1 MLPNILTIYT
11 TGDALFLQ
19 NVMNAIAM
27 VTGTGSFVTASA
39 LGLLFGIILMAFKSL
54 QTGKGFDLA
63 SIVICWI
70 AWNFF
75 FGATATVNI
84 HDVITE
90 EDRPVDNV
98 PAGVAI
104 AGWGI
109 SNIGYGITEI
119 MEQAF
124 QSPYS
129 ESTITGAMA
138 GNGGVFNDTVRTLN
152 TVATIGL
159 NPQILASIDQ
169 DNGPKSNFRVSASNF
184 IKDCTLTAFDLGYRS
199 EQNIFNKS
207 LKEGIDFPE
216 ANGVYFTR
224 IIDGSG
230 TNGTVSCDTAF
241 DRIDNMMDK
250 ALSNSGSYTNTTLTG
265 LLTGHEHKTENSRLM
280 GEGMQK
286 ASDLF
291 NSMSAMNA
299 DVQEFMKT
307 AIMFDM
313 FSQGELK
320 QARDSRDFATSLMM
334 VQARQQRNMQWSA
347 ESNMF
352 QKTMRPIMTFMEGF
366 TYAITPF
373 CGFLLLLGMFGVKL
387 SLKYFMLIAWVQ
399 SWLPCLAIANA
410 YLNSALQRAIWGF
423 RGMDTTTYDP
433 NSFMAVKVLADTTQ
447 DFLATGGM
455 FIGAIPVVTL
465 FIFSGSVYAL
475 NSLAGRMNG
484 QDFINEKVASP
495 DAISPA
501 PLMQA
506 MSQAT
511 TQFGVGSATG
521 YDNVLGSIT
530 YRAGGQSQISAS
542 EDRLV
547 SAGANLVAASQKTY
561 GDNWL
566 KQLGIADNGTFANSF
581 NSSYKSSYQ
590 AAVDFGRE
598 IGNKLGV
605 NLDDTES
612 FKLGSA
618 LNVGINSAKQTGKT
632 VSQAIQNSVES
643 LDNSLFDK
651 IKKVSTNIKD
661 GITRTGS
668 KVASKGLGTTLGVA
682 GQFDTT
688 YVDTIKDAISNSN
701 DKKINSGLSKS
712 VTADLTTAMST
723 QLNHSENIG
732 KTHGI
737 ASSSAGSMTDQL
749 SEVEQASKA
758 YHEAKSA
765 SNSFETTKTITVP
778 QFARLFNMNRNDWG
792 RKIHDQSE
800 KMRAIRGDEYEA
812 QLNAIRSQNAK
823 LLEGTDAATSEA
835 AFEMMAMTQMG
846 GQEGVDNQRFIGE
859 LVNGTTLNTR
869 DMTVADN
876 TGTKSYEEYKGQTE
890 AKAANV
896 NDQADAYQM
905 LSSDADNASPDAV
918 YKDNHQKVQSDYNA
932 NSGEVLEKNKQNDI
946 VYTME
951 KTNELSSFI
960 LNYGGV
966 SSWKSN
972 QGKNSLQGT
981 ILDISRHM
989 SDYTEMEQLVGSYSD
1004 KDGKAVT
1011 TAANTLATRVLG
1023 QGTNKSYDR
1032 AQFNAAKGL
1041 LSAGYEYSY
1050 AEKMGDTDLM
1060 AKAMARV
1067 NNAQTKF
1074 ESAFKGLNDEEKAAT
1089 VSGIFKGAKGDSN
1102 AVNAATFVQKAIDL
1116 NTQREQ
1122 YNKNHPNTN
1131 SSVNSNNNAMGG
1143 VNSSTKP
1150 VIHSSSQNGSAA
1162 IQTSGTT
1169 NVNSGPVNTNLN
1181 SANSHNNVP
1190 VPRTSN
1196 QNPKQAQPVV
1206 QSSSQNGSTTIQ
1218 TGGSTDP
1225 KENLVGSVLG
1235 NQKAAN
1241 SRTQKL
1247 VQPILN
1253 NPRK

>member
-129 ESTITGAMA
+129 ESTITGAMS

-230 TNGTVSCDTAF
+230 SNGGATVSCDTAY

-250 ALSNSGSYTNTTLTG
+250 ALTNSGSYTNTTLTG
-265 LLTGHEHKTENSRLM
+265 LLTGHEHKSENTRLM
-280 GEGMQK
+280 AAGMQK

-313 FSQGELK
+313 FSQGEMK

-410 YLNSALQRAIWGF
+410 YLNSSLQRAIWGF

-530 YRAGGQSQISAS
+530 YRAGGQSQISSS

-547 SAGANLVAASQKTY
+547 SAGANLVAASQKAY

-566 KQLGIADNGTFANSF
+566 KQLGVSDQGSFAQSF
-581 NSSYKSSYQ
+581 NSSYKESYQ
-590 AAVDFGRE
+590 AAVDFGKE
-598 IGNKLGV
+598 IGNSMGV
-605 NLDDTES
+605 SLDEGEA

-618 LNVGINSAKQTGKT
+618 LNVGINSAK
-632 VSQAIQNSVES
+632 NSS
-643 LDNSLFDK
+643 RGLTASS
-651 IKKVSTNIKD
+651 IKKIMEDFTK
-661 GITRTGS
+661 TGT
-668 KVASKGLGTTLGVA
+668 KAASKIASVGLNAT
-682 GQFDTT
+682 GQFDASYTNS
-688 YVDTIKDAISNSN
+688 IKDAISNTN
-701 DKKINSGLSKS
+701 NKKIQSGLSKS
-712 VTADLTTAMST
+712 VTADLTTAMSD

-732 KTHGI
+732 KTHGK
-737 ASSSAGSMTDQL
+737 ASSMAGSMTDQL

-846 GQEGVDNQRFIGE
+846 GQEGIDNQRFIGE

-876 TGTKSYEEYKGQTE
+876 TGAKSYEEYKGQTE

-896 NDQADAYQM
+896 NDQADAYQA
-905 LSSDADNASPDAV
+905 LSSDADNASPDGV
-918 YKDNHQKVQSDYNA
+918 YTDNHQKVQSDYNA

-981 ILDISRHM
+981 ILDISRHV

-1074 ESAFKGLNDEEKAAT
+1074 ESAFKGLNDEEKVAT

-1122 YNKNHPNTN
+1122 YNKNHQNTN
-1131 SSVNSNNNAMGG
+1131 SSETNGG
-1143 VNSSTKP
+1143 
-1150 VIHSSSQNGSAA
+1150 
-1162 IQTSGTT
+1162 
-1169 NVNSGPVNTNLN
+1169 
-1181 SANSHNNVP
+1181 NNVP
-1190 VPRTSN
+1190 VPRASN
-1196 QNPKQAQPVV
+1196 QNSKQAKPVA
-1206 QSSSQNGSTTIQ
+1206 QSSSQNGIPAIQ
-1218 TGGSTDP
+1218 TGGTTDP

-1235 NQKAAN
+1235 NQKTAN

>member
-129 ESTITGAMA
+129 ESTITGAMS

-230 TNGTVSCDTAF
+230 SNGGATVSCDTAY

-250 ALSNSGSYTNTTLTG
+250 ALTNSGSYTNTTLTG
-265 LLTGHEHKTENSRLM
+265 LLTGHEHKSENTRLM
-280 GEGMQK
+280 AAGMQK

-313 FSQGELK
+313 FSQGEMK

-423 RGMDTTTYDP
+423 HGMDTTTYDP

-506 MSQAT
+506 LAQQN
-511 TQFGVGSATG
+511 TQFGVGAQNRNWESLSMQYSDMSSVTG
-521 YDNVLGSIT
+521 AHNNLIARSNNLASTISDSYGNLINHAQKVGFGTSFSEALGNVDSDTKSRIE
-530 YRAGGQSQISAS
+530 AVGQSWINAQNQNRGTSLSGEGGVAFGIGAALLGASAKVNGGIKLS
-542 EDRLV
+542 EELSKGLTDSQQKMIN
-547 SAGANLVAASQKTY
+547 SALNEANSNNIQDSIQTALTK
-561 GDNWL
+561 D
-566 KQLGIADNGTFANSF
+566 KGIADSLGISSSEQKQIANSY
-581 NSSYKSSYQ
+581 SKVKSATDSYQ
-590 AAVDFGRE
+590 KAWNTAQSSAVTWSRDIPTLARDL
-598 IGNKLGV
+598 KQY
-605 NLDDTES
+605 
-612 FKLGSA
+612 GSTDKIIKMY
-618 LNVGINSAKQTGKT
+618 NEQ
-632 VSQAIQNSVES
+632 SQDNES
-643 LDNSLFDK
+643 LRANMEAYQRRYTENGQLNGLDQKEAYAIAAIRALSEVGGDQGAMNRYNIVQALDGKEMDNHKFSTTNEATSYDASEVEPSIAGIRSDVNAGQQKVKNEVHKTGADNLNKDKVKSTYSQNRGTVIGTYEEKERIAQKEDIEKRDGEVLANQDTILQNMNEVAHTKATTTALESSVVGSMKGKLNDLGMPTEKLNFALSAIDITDDKIAETITKAAEDDLENVSSLLSANSDRHDNSDIFDK
-651 IKKVSTNIKD
+651 YVKV
-661 GITRTGS
+661 
-668 KVASKGLGTTLGVA
+668 LETTKA
-682 GQFDTT
+682 QKF
-688 YVDTIKDAISNSN
+688 AE
-701 DKKINSGLSKS
+701 
-712 VTADLTTAMST
+712 T
-723 QLNHSENIG
+723 QLNS
-732 KTHGI
+732 
-737 ASSSAGSMTDQL
+737 D
-749 SEVEQASKA
+749 
-758 YHEAKSA
+758 
-765 SNSFETTKTITVP
+765 
-778 QFARLFNMNRNDWG
+778 D
-792 RKIHDQSE
+792 
-800 KMRAIRGDEYEA
+800 
-812 QLNAIRSQNAK
+812 LNK
-823 LLEGTDAATSEA
+823 
-835 AFEMMAMTQMG
+835 
-846 GQEGVDNQRFIGE
+846 VDI
-859 LVNGTTLNTR
+859 
-869 DMTVADN
+869 
-876 TGTKSYEEYKGQTE
+876 
-890 AKAANV
+890 
-896 NDQADAYQM
+896 
-905 LSSDADNASPDAV
+905 
-918 YKDNHQKVQSDYNA
+918 
-932 NSGEVLEKNKQNDI
+932 
-946 VYTME
+946 
-951 KTNELSSFI
+951 
-960 LNYGGV
+960 
-966 SSWKSN
+966 N
-972 QGKNSLQGT
+972 QGG
-981 ILDISRHM
+981 ISRQ
-989 SDYTEMEQLVGSYSD
+989 EAIN
-1004 KDGKAVT
+1004 K
-1011 TAANTLATRVLG
+1011 LAT
-1023 QGTNKSYDR
+1023 
-1032 AQFNAAKGL
+1032 NA
-1041 LSAGYEYSY
+1041 
-1050 AEKMGDTDLM
+1050 
-1060 AKAMARV
+1060 
-1067 NNAQTKF
+1067 
-1074 ESAFKGLNDEEKAAT
+1074 
-1089 VSGIFKGAKGDSN
+1089 SN
-1102 AVNAATFVQKAIDL
+1102 AVNDFLEATGMSKEEYKDSGLENAANIIATNPI
-1116 NTQREQ
+1116 
-1122 YNKNHPNTN
+1122 N
-1131 SSVNSNNNAMGG
+1131 SSNNGSVNVVKSVRDRLDLIGAKKREDFNGAKIVDGDDGYSVANKVPSQGG
-1143 VNSSTKP
+1143 IANKAPQP
-1150 VIHSSSQNGSAA
+1150 VVQSSSQNGSAA
-1162 IQTSGTT
+1162 IQTGSTT
-1169 NVNSGPVNTNLN
+1169 NVNSEPVNTNLS
-1181 SANSHNNVP
+1181 SANSDNNVP
-1190 VPRTSN
+1190 IPRTSN
-1196 QNPKQAQPVV
+1196 QNSKQAQPVV
-1206 QSSSQNGSTTIQ
+1206 QNGSKRGDFNKPVTT
-1218 TGGSTDP
+1218 
-1225 KENLVGSVLG
+1225 
-1235 NQKAAN
+1235 
-1241 SRTQKL
+1241 
-1247 VQPILN
+1247 LN
-1253 NPRK
+1253 KR

>member
-1 MLPNILTIYT
+1 MLPNVLTIYT

-230 TNGTVSCDTAF
+230 TNGGVTVSCDTAF

-250 ALSNSGSYTNTTLTG
+250 ALRNTGSYTNTTLTG

-410 YLNSALQRAIWGF
+410 YLNSGLQRAIWGF
-423 RGMDTTTYDP
+423 HGMDTTTYDP

-501 PLMQA
+501 PLVQA
-506 MSQAT
+506 LSQQS
-511 TQFGVGSATG
+511 TQFGVGAQNRSNWDNISFGYSDLSAVQAAKNKAIALSDSYAADLTASYNEQFAINKSTGIGDKFTKSIGSATSEETKFLSEIG
-521 YDNVLGSIT
+521 QQYINSYNNSHGTNISGSNGFNAMIGANLF
-530 YRAGGQSQISAS
+530 RNASIGAGGSVSLSESEGSQISANDADS
-542 EDRLV
+542 IAKKIQSANGNSLGERVQSAIDKNKQLV
-547 SAGANLVAASQKTY
+547 DQFNQSAGTQKS
-561 GDNWL
+561 L
-566 KQLGIADNGTFANSF
+566 KDSWSKVKSAQT
-581 NSSYKSSYQ
+581 SYNESMQ
-590 AAVDFGRE
+590 AAQQSQITKSWTIPQISRDLKNYGAARAINQLFNTQSQDNEYLRD
-598 IGNKLGV
+598 NA
-605 NLDDTES
+605 D
-612 FKLGSA
+612 A
-618 LNVGINSAKQTGKT
+618 YYRRLNDQGQLSGLTQEEARAVA
-632 VSQAIQNSVES
+632 
-643 LDNSLFDK
+643 
-651 IKKVSTNIKD
+651 NIK
-661 GITRTGS
+661 
-668 KVASKGLGTTLGVA
+668 A
-682 GQFDTT
+682 
-688 YVDTIKDAISNSN
+688 
-701 DKKINSGLSKS
+701 
-712 VTADLTTAMST
+712 
-723 QLNHSENIG
+723 
-732 KTHGI
+732 
-737 ASSSAGSMTDQL
+737 L
-749 SEVEQASKA
+749 SEVSGDQGAWNRYNIVQALEGK
-758 YHEAKSA
+758 EMSA
-765 SNSFETTKTITVP
+765 SSFSTNNNAMSVSGSEIESNLNNARGDVVDSMTPVQNEVIDNGVPSFTEDSINQDNDNNNKLVKTDHDVQQERRKQEFIANNDAEVTKNEENIKKNNETLVNARGVKTPVTLGLVNSMNTTMAQNGMDPAKFNRENSEISDTQLAETTKTASEQVLAPTLGKLNNFAEAKDNKEEYDSYSRYLVAEHAAKYGNEKFSKKRYAAAMERGNNSSPYGSSDRSGAISSLEKERDNALNDFLKVSGMTKD
-778 QFARLFNMNRNDWG
+778 QFNKSSLKKDADLIVTND
-792 RKIHDQSE
+792 
-800 KMRAIRGDEYEA
+800 
-812 QLNAIRSQNAK
+812 LNAAG
-823 LLEGTDAATSEA
+823 L
-835 AFEMMAMTQMG
+835 
-846 GQEGVDNQRFIGE
+846 
-859 LVNGTTLNTR
+859 
-869 DMTVADN
+869 
-876 TGTKSYEEYKGQTE
+876 
-890 AKAANV
+890 
-896 NDQADAYQM
+896 
-905 LSSDADNASPDAV
+905 
-918 YKDNHQKVQSDYNA
+918 
-932 NSGEVLEKNKQNDI
+932 DI
-946 VYTME
+946 V
-951 KTNELSSFI
+951 K
-960 LNYGGV
+960 
-966 SSWKSN
+966 
-972 QGKNSLQGT
+972 
-981 ILDISRHM
+981 
-989 SDYTEMEQLVGSYSD
+989 
-1004 KDGKAVT
+1004 
-1011 TAANTLATRVLG
+1011 
-1023 QGTNKSYDR
+1023 
-1032 AQFNAAKGL
+1032 
-1041 LSAGYEYSY
+1041 
-1050 AEKMGDTDLM
+1050 
-1060 AKAMARV
+1060 
-1067 NNAQTKF
+1067 NAQDN
-1074 ESAFKGLNDEEKAAT
+1074 L
-1089 VSGIFKGAKGDSN
+1089 
-1102 AVNAATFVQKAIDL
+1102 DL
-1116 NTQREQ
+1116 IGR
-1122 YNKNHPNTN
+1122 NKR
-1131 SSVNSNNNAMGG
+1131 ARGG
-1143 VNSSTKP
+1143 K
-1150 VIHSSSQNGSAA
+1150 
-1162 IQTSGTT
+1162 
-1169 NVNSGPVNTNLN
+1169 
-1181 SANSHNNVP
+1181 
-1190 VPRTSN
+1190 
-1196 QNPKQAQPVV
+1196 
-1206 QSSSQNGSTTIQ
+1206 
-1218 TGGSTDP
+1218 
-1225 KENLVGSVLG
+1225 
-1235 NQKAAN
+1235 
-1241 SRTQKL
+1241 
-1247 VQPILN
+1247 
-1253 NPRK
+1253 

>member
-19 NVMNAIAM
+19 NVLNAIAM

-230 TNGTVSCDTAF
+230 TNGGVTVSCDTAF

-250 ALSNSGSYTNTTLTG
+250 ALRNSGSYTNTTLTG
-265 LLTGHEHKTENSRLM
+265 LLTGHEHKTENSSLM

-313 FSQGELK
+313 FSQGEMK

-423 RGMDTTTYDP
+423 HGMDTTTYDP

-542 EDRLV
+542 EDKMV
-547 SAGANLVAASQKTY
+547 SAGASLAAMSQKAY
-561 GDNWL
+561 GNDWL
-566 KQLGIADNGTFANSF
+566 YSNAISDAGAFKDSF
-581 NSSYKSSYQ
+581 SESHRESYN
-590 AAVDFGRE
+590 ALLNMGRTV
-598 IGNKLGV
+598 GNKFGV
-605 NLDDTES
+605 SMGDEEA
-612 FKLGSA
+612 FKVGSA
-618 LNVGINSAKQTGKT
+618 LNMGMKTQGAKSFENTKGLLGMI
-632 VSQAIQNSVES
+632 S
-643 LDNSLFDK
+643 
-651 IKKVSTNIKD
+651 KVS
-661 GITRTGS
+661 S
-668 KVASKGLGTTLGVA
+668 KIANAVTSAA
-682 GQFDTT
+682 GQFDAS
-688 YVDTIKDAISNSN
+688 YVNKLQDTMNNSQDKSIS
-701 DKKINSGLSKS
+701 SGLSQS
-712 VTADLTTAMST
+712 VSADLADAVSSELT
-723 QLNHSENIG
+723 HSENKAKQYAEKSEISG
-732 KTHGI
+732 
-737 ASSSAGSMTDQL
+737 AMTNQL
-749 SEVEQASKA
+749 NEAEQASKA
-758 YHEAKSA
+758 YREAKSA

-800 KMRAIRGDEYEA
+800 KMRAIRGKEYVE

-846 GQEGVDNQRFIGE
+846 GQEGIDNQRFIGE

-876 TGTKSYEEYKGQTE
+876 TGAKSYEEYKGQTE
-890 AKAANV
+890 AKATNINDKADSYRTHAEEAENADPNNV
-896 NDQADAYQM
+896 YE
-905 LSSDADNASPDAV
+905 SSHDKIQNKFSTDNASV
-918 YKDNHQKVQSDYNA
+918 RHKN
-932 NSGEVLEKNKQNDI
+932 EKNDVEYIIKDADS
-946 VYTME
+946 
-951 KTNELSSFI
+951 LSSEI
-960 LNYGGV
+960 LNYGKGTGLIT
-966 SSWKSN
+966 N
-972 QGKNSLQGT
+972 QGKYSIQGS
-981 ILDISRHM
+981 IVDYARNISDM
-989 SDYTEMEQLVGSYSD
+989 SDMDLEMSSYNNINGD
-1004 KDGKAVT
+1004 ALK
-1011 TAANTLATRVLG
+1011 TAANKVATQKMNG
-1023 QGTNKSYDR
+1023 AISSNYNKN
-1032 AQFNAAKGL
+1032 QVTAAKDFL
-1041 LSAGYEYSY
+1041 AASYEYNY
-1050 AEKMGDTDLM
+1050 AKKDGNESLIDSTRTKLEE
-1060 AKAMARV
+1060 ASKAFDKSFKNLSVEERTHV
-1067 NNAQTKF
+1067 QTGII
-1074 ESAFKGLNDEEKAAT
+1074 ET
-1089 VSGIFKGAKGDSN
+1089 VGSDSSGIELNGLIE
-1102 AVNAATFVQKAIDL
+1102 KAIDL
-1116 NTQREQ
+1116 NTKRGEINRNPLKQ
-1122 YNKNHPNTN
+1122 N

-1143 VNSSTKP
+1143 GK
-1150 VIHSSSQNGSAA
+1150 
-1162 IQTSGTT
+1162 
-1169 NVNSGPVNTNLN
+1169 
-1181 SANSHNNVP
+1181 
-1190 VPRTSN
+1190 
-1196 QNPKQAQPVV
+1196 
-1206 QSSSQNGSTTIQ
+1206 
-1218 TGGSTDP
+1218 
-1225 KENLVGSVLG
+1225 
-1235 NQKAAN
+1235 
-1241 SRTQKL
+1241 
-1247 VQPILN
+1247 
-1253 NPRK
+1253 

>member
-216 ANGVYFTR
+216 ANSVYFTR

-230 TNGTVSCDTAF
+230 TNGGVTVSCDTAF

-250 ALSNSGSYTNTTLTG
+250 ALTNPGSYTNTTLTG
-265 LLTGHEHKTENSRLM
+265 LLTGHEHKSENTRLM
-280 GEGMQK
+280 AAGMQK

-547 SAGANLVAASQKTY
+547 SAGASLAAMSQKAY
-561 GDNWL
+561 GNDWL
-566 KQLGIADNGTFANSF
+566 YSNAISDAGAFKQSFAESHKE
-581 NSSYKSSYQ
+581 SYS
-590 AAVDFGRE
+590 ALLNMGRTV
-598 IGNKLGV
+598 GNKLGTS
-605 NLDDTES
+605 LSDEEA
-612 FKLGSA
+612 FKVGSA
-618 LNVGINSAKQTGKT
+618 LNMGMKTQGAKSFENTKGLLGMI
-632 VSQAIQNSVES
+632 S
-643 LDNSLFDK
+643 
-651 IKKVSTNIKD
+651 KVS
-661 GITRTGS
+661 S
-668 KVASKGLGTTLGVA
+668 KIANAVSSAA
-682 GQFDTT
+682 GQFDAS
-688 YVDTIKDAISNSN
+688 YVNKLQDTMNNSQDKSIS
-701 DKKINSGLSKS
+701 SGLSQS
-712 VTADLTTAMST
+712 VSADLADAVSSELT
-723 QLNHSENIG
+723 HSEN
-732 KTHGI
+732 KAKQYAEKSGI
-737 ASSSAGSMTDQL
+737 SGAITNQL
-749 SEVEQASKA
+749 NEAEQASKS

-846 GQEGVDNQRFIGE
+846 GQEGIDNQRFIGE

-876 TGTKSYEEYKGQTE
+876 TGAKSYEEYKGQTE
-890 AKAANV
+890 AKAANI
-896 NDQADAYQM
+896 NDKADSYRTHAEEAENADPNNVYE
-905 LSSDADNASPDAV
+905 SSHDKIQNKFSNDNASV
-918 YKDNHQKVQSDYNA
+918 RHKN
-932 NSGEVLEKNKQNDI
+932 EKNDVEHIIKD
-946 VYTME
+946 TDS
-951 KTNELSSFI
+951 LSSEI
-960 LNYGGV
+960 LNYGIGTGLIT
-966 SSWKSN
+966 N
-972 QGKNSLQGT
+972 QGKYSIQGS
-981 ILDISRHM
+981 IVDYARNISDM
-989 SDYTEMEQLVGSYSD
+989 SDMDLEMSSYNNVNGD
-1004 KDGKAVT
+1004 ALK
-1011 TAANTLATRVLG
+1011 TAANKVATQKMNG
-1023 QGTNKSYDR
+1023 AISSNYNKN
-1032 AQFNAAKGL
+1032 QVTAAKDFL
-1041 LSAGYEYSY
+1041 AASYEYNY
-1050 AEKMGDTDLM
+1050 AKKDGNEDLIDSTRTKLVE
-1060 AKAMARV
+1060 ASKAFDKSFKNLSVEERTHV
-1067 NNAQTKF
+1067 QTGII
-1074 ESAFKGLNDEEKAAT
+1074 ET
-1089 VSGIFKGAKGDSN
+1089 VGSDSSGIALNGLIE
-1102 AVNAATFVQKAIDL
+1102 KAIDL
-1116 NTQREQ
+1116 NTKRGEINRNPVKQNPPLTVNTAQ
-1122 YNKNHPNTN
+1122 PIATNTN
-1131 SSVNSNNNAMGG
+1131 VS
-1143 VNSSTKP
+1143 P
-1150 VIHSSSQNGSAA
+1150 VQ
-1162 IQTSGTT
+1162 
-1169 NVNSGPVNTNLN
+1169 
-1181 SANSHNNVP
+1181 
-1190 VPRTSN
+1190 
-1196 QNPKQAQPVV
+1196 
-1206 QSSSQNGSTTIQ
+1206 QSL
-1218 TGGSTDP
+1218 
-1225 KENLVGSVLG
+1225 K
-1235 NQKAAN
+1235 
-1241 SRTQKL
+1241 KL
-1247 VQPILN
+1247 
-1253 NPRK
+1253 